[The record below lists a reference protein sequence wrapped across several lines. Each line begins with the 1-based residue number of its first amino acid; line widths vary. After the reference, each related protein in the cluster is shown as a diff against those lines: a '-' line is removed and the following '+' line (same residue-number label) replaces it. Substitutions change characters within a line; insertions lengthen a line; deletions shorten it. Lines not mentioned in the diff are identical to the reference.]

1 MRRVRAIWIRLL
13 GVVRRSGSERDFRE
27 ELETHLAL
35 AASVDPMQAL
45 RME

>member
-1 MRRVRAIWIRLL
+1 MGKLRAVWIRLL
-13 GVVRRSGSERDFRE
+13 GLGRRGGSEQDFRE